1 MWLTTWRTILLKWDS
16 LVLSGGCILYGMQL
30 FVYPT
35 ILQEYKVY
43 QLIREIFD
51 HRVIGAIF
59 IFLGISKIVGIIFDN
74 RILKKVTM
82 RGILFVWLLF
92 MIAFRI
98 TPPPNT
104 VWITAFMAFML
115 GLGIIMKEE

>member
-16 LVLSGGCILYGMQL
+16 LVLSGGSILYGIQL
-30 FVYPT
+30 LMHPT

-59 IFLGISKIVGIIFDN
+59 IFLGISKIIGIVFDN
-74 RILKKVTM
+74 RILKKMTM

-104 VWITAFMAFML
+104 VWTTAFMAFML

>member
-1 MWLTTWRTILLKWDS
+1 MWRLILLKWDS
-16 LVLSGGCILYGMQL
+16 FVLAGGCILYGMQL
-30 FVYPT
+30 FIHPT

-51 HRVIGAIF
+51 HRVIGAMF

-74 RILKKVTM
+74 RILKKATM

-104 VWITAFMAFML
+104 VWITSLMAFML